1 MGAVRRDPRERGV
14 VLRVWSLAQIFTAD
28 WAKEFFQHVPVLLS
42 RTVLTF
48 VFVMIVV
55 RWTGKR
61 SISNLAPFDLAM
73 VIMIGEV
80 AAIPIGELD
89 VDFLHGLI
97 PVALIG
103 GLHVALTTINLHWKG
118 FERWSEGSPTLLVKD
133 GRVLRRNLLKERV
146 SMADLMTA
154 LRHKEVEDVSE
165 VKEAWIEQ
173 AGGISVILK
182 REAGPA
188 TPRDVERAVEQVL
201 ARRLPSLVQDAVERA
216 LRQGPVKRA
225 LQQEVAER
233 ALQQVARELRDTAAE
248 AARTSPS
255 KPDGRRWY
263 REGDDVLH

>member
-1 MGAVRRDPRERGV
+1 M
-14 VLRVWSLAQIFTAD
+14 LTLAQIFTTD
-28 WAKEFFQHVPVLLS
+28 WMKEIFQHVPVLVV

-48 VFVMIVV
+48 VIVMLVV

-89 VDFLHGLI
+89 VDFLHGII

-103 GLHVALTTINLHWKG
+103 GLHVLLTRINLYWKG
-118 FERWSEGSPTLLVKD
+118 FERWTEGFPTLLVKD

-154 LRHKEVEDVSE
+154 LRHKEVEDISE

-182 REAGPA
+182 RDFDAA
-188 TPRDVERAVEQVL
+188 TPRDVEQVVERVL
-201 ARRLPSLVQDAVERA
+201 ARRLPTLVEESVDRA
-216 LRQGPVKRA
+216 LRRAAEESGGPAQRRFS
-225 LQQEVAER
+225 ER
-233 ALQQVARELRDTAAE
+233 AGSSAR
-248 AARTSPS
+248 
-255 KPDGRRWY
+255 RRGTEKS
-263 REGDDVLH
+263 EGPH